1 MKMTAKYAFVTEK
14 DNYTY
19 VTDKDKT
26 GQITEFRLT
35 YGSLVLAK
43 YCFTN
48 KIHYGYKN
56 VSLTQRE
63 DGQWAVNWD
72 RK

>member
-1 MKMTAKYAFVTEK
+1 M
-14 DNYTY
+14 

-35 YGSLVLAK
+35 FNDYVVANEMYKSKVH
-43 YCFTN
+43 F
-48 KIHYGYKN
+48 GYRN
-56 VSLTQRE
+56 VSLTKRNQT
-63 DGQWAVNWD
+63 QWAVNWN